1 MHGVLGARKSVHGRE
16 QAGGQKAGTKDR
28 KRVLGYRRPELSGGA
43 AGVGPAVPLTHSS
56 PEASNK
62 SIAAWHRGLVW
73 QSPEGAGAPQKEEN
87 ASSGTGLNVFPIPDL
102 DYLSYG

>member
-1 MHGVLGARKSVHGRE
+1 MKG
-16 QAGGQKAGTKDR
+16 R
-28 KRVLGYRRPELSGGA
+28 KRVLANRRPELSGRA
-43 AGVGPAVPLTHSS
+43 AGVGPVVLLTHSS

-73 QSPEGAGAPQKEEN
+73 QSPEGAGAPQKGES
-87 ASSGTGLNVFPIPDL
+87 ASSGIGLNVFPIPDL